1 MRGPVAG
8 EVVRMLVLVLVLE
21 RMRVRVRKL
30 LVLLLLRVLLLLLLL
45 LLRRVLLRHV
55 LAGER
60 QRPRRVVEEGELGA
74 IGVAEVE
81 RAQRS
86 VGREVERVHD
96 C

>member
-1 MRGPVAG
+1 MRGHVAG
-8 EVVRMLVLVLVLE
+8 VVVRMLVLERV
-21 RMRVRVRKL
+21 RMRVRELLV
-30 LVLLLLRVLLLLLLL
+30 LVLLLLL
-45 LLRRVLLRHV
+45 LLRHV

-86 VGREVERVHD
+86 VGRKVERVHD

>member
-1 MRGPVAG
+1 MSGQVAG
-8 EVVRMLVLVLVLE
+8 VLRLVVLMLMLMLMLVSMLVLELMMVLA
-21 RMRVRVRKL
+21 
-30 LVLLLLRVLLLLLLL
+30 RVLL
-45 LLRRVLLRHV
+45 RVLLRHV
-55 LAGER
+55 LAGEW
-60 QRPRRVVEEGELGA
+60 QRPGRVVEEGELGA